1 MDEVVGV
8 AHRVPGWEHV
18 GAQALTPLSG
28 GMTNRNYVVDA
39 PDGTACV
46 LRVAGKD
53 TEVLGINRAVE
64 AAAQRQAAA
73 LGIAPEVL
81 HVVMPE
87 GFLVTR
93 FEPGSE
99 VADITEPVTM
109 AQLTAA
115 LRSFHGSAPL
125 SGRFDCF
132 EVADTYATASIAR
145 GVQLPPQFP
154 HAAAVAADIQT
165 VFKAWQ
171 EPEVPCHHDLLNAN
185 LLRADDGRLLILD
198 WEYAG
203 MGSRWFDL
211 GNMATNHEL
220 DAAARE
226 QLIAGYFGSVTVG
239 RLARLELMQVMSDL
253 REAMWGVMQQAISR
267 IEFDFV
273 DYASRH
279 FDRMLANA
287 STPTFRQALGHATT
301 P

>member
-1 MDEVVGV
+1 
-8 AHRVPGWEHV
+8 
-18 GAQALTPLSG
+18 
-28 GMTNRNYVVDA
+28 MTNRNYVVDA
-39 PDGTACV
+39 PDGTTCV

-53 TEVLGINRAVE
+53 TELLGISRAVE
-64 AAAQRQAAA
+64 AAAQRHAAA

-99 VADITEPVTM
+99 VADITEPATM

-125 SGRFDCF
+125 GGRFDSF
-132 EVADTYATASIAR
+132 AVADTYATASVRR
-145 GVQLPPQFP
+145 GVKLPPQFP
-154 HAAAVAADIQT
+154 HAVAVAAAIQT
-165 VFKAWQ
+165 VFEAWH

-211 GNMATNHEL
+211 GNVATNHEL

-226 QLIAGYFGSVTVG
+226 QLVTGYFGSVTVG
-239 RLARLELMQVMSDL
+239 RLARLELMLVMSDL
-253 REAMWGVMQQAISR
+253 REAMWGVLQQAISR

-273 DYASRH
+273 AYASRH

-287 STPTFRQALGHATT
+287 NTSTFRHALAHATN

>member
-1 MDEVVGV
+1 
-8 AHRVPGWEHV
+8 
-18 GAQALTPLSG
+18 
-28 GMTNRNYVVDA
+28 MTNRNYVVAA
-39 PDGTACV
+39 PDGTTCV

-53 TEVLGINRAVE
+53 TELLGINRAVE

-99 VADITEPVTM
+99 VADITEPGTM

-132 EVADTYATASIAR
+132 EVAHTYATASVRR

-154 HAAAVAADIQT
+154 HAVAVAADIQT
-165 VFKAWQ
+165 VFEAWQ
-171 EPEVPCHHDLLNAN
+171 KPEVPCHHDLLNAN

-211 GNMATNHEL
+211 GNLATNHEL
-220 DAAARE
+220 DAGARE
-226 QLIAGYFGSVTVG
+226 QLITGYFGSVTVG

-253 REAMWGVMQQAISR
+253 REAMWGVMQQAISS

-273 DYASRH
+273 AYASRH

-287 STPTFRQALGHATT
+287 NTPAFRQALAQATN